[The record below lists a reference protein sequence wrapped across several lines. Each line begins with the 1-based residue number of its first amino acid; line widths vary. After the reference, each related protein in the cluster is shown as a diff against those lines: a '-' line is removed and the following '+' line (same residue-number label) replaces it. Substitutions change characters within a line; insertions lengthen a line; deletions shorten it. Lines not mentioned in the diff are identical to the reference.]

1 LDGEE
6 AVRNVLAAVLVV
18 AVLGSP
24 AFAAPIQSQLT
35 LSAELINA
43 ASIADVPAEYVP
55 PSISKPNWLP
65 ATAASKGWPV
75 IVPAAKA
82 PPRAAVVKLEIL
94 LDRVGASPGVI
105 DGYDG
110 ENLRKAVAAVE
121 IMQGGKPDGLLS
133 PEMER
138 ALDQGGPVIGSYVIT
153 DADVAAIVP
162 PLPSD
167 YGEMS
172 KLSFLGYTSVAE
184 ELAERFHM
192 DQHFLQALNPG
203 AHFGAGETVFG
214 AITGADK
221 QGVVTRIEADKGAR
235 QVRAYDANGILVAA
249 YPATIGS
256 ASTPSPSGTHTVVA
270 VAENPTYTYNP
281 DLNFKQGDN
290 DKVLTIPPGPNGP
303 VGSVWIALSE
313 PTFGIHG
320 TPGPSLI
327 DKASSHGCVRLTNW
341 DAEEL
346 AKMVKKGTTVEFVS

>member
-1 LDGEE
+1 MRHLLFVIVG
-6 AVRNVLAAVLVV
+6 VV
-18 AVLGSP
+18 TFGGTAC
-24 AFAAPIQSQLT
+24 AFASPPGAANLGILT
-35 LSAELINA
+35 PQIINA
-43 ASIADVPAEYVP
+43 ASIADVQAEYVP
-55 PSISKPNWLP
+55 PAIGNPRWLP
-65 ATAASKGWPV
+65 ATSTSKGWPV
-75 IVPAAKA
+75 FVPPEKA
-82 PPRAAVVKLEIL
+82 PPSAAVVKLEIL

-110 ENLRKAVAAVE
+110 ENLRKAIAAVQ

-133 PEMER
+133 PESIR
-138 ALDQGGPVIGSYVIT
+138 ALDQAGDVIGAYVIT
-153 DADVAAIVP
+153 QDDVEVIVP

-167 YGEMS
+167 YGEMA
-172 KLSFLGYTSVAE
+172 KLKFLGYTSVAE

-192 DQHFLQALNPG
+192 DQKFLEALNPG
-203 AHFGAGETVFG
+203 AHFAAGDTIYG
-214 AITGADK
+214 AITGPNK
-221 QGVVTRIEADKGAR
+221 RGEVTRIEADKGAR
-235 QVRAYDANGILVAA
+235 QVRAYGADGVLISA

-256 ASTPSPSGTHTVVA
+256 AGTPSPSGTHTVVA
-270 VAENPTYTYNP
+270 VAQNPTYTYNP

-346 AKMVKKGTTVEFVS
+346 AGMVKKGVTVDFLS

>member
-1 LDGEE
+1 VKRLLGFAFVVCLICGPALADGPI
-6 AVRNVLAAVLVV
+6 AAT
-18 AVLGSP
+18 P
-24 AFAAPIQSQLT
+24 AALT
-35 LSAELINA
+35 PEGINA

-55 PSISKPNWLP
+55 PSIAKPTWQA
-65 ATAASKGWPV
+65 ATAESRGWPV
-75 IVPAAKA
+75 LVAAAKA
-82 PPRAAVVKLEIL
+82 PPDAAVVKLEIL

-110 ENLRKAVAAVE
+110 ENLRKAIAAVQ
-121 IMQGGKPDGLLS
+121 IMQGGTPDGLLS
-133 PEMER
+133 PETIL
-138 ALDQGGPVIGSYVIT
+138 ALDQGGPVIGTYMIT
-153 DADVAAIVP
+153 EADVTAIVP

-167 YGEMS
+167 YSEMA

-192 DQHFLQALNPG
+192 DQKFLETLNPG
-203 AHFGAGETVFG
+203 AQFVAGETVYG
-214 AITGADK
+214 AITGPNK
-221 QGVVTRIEADKGAR
+221 QGEVTRIEADKGAR
-235 QVRAYDANGILVAA
+235 QVRAYGADGVLIAA

-281 DLNFKQGDN
+281 NLNFKQGDN

-303 VGSVWIALSE
+303 VGSVWIALSQ

-346 AKMVKKGTTVEFVS
+346 AKMVKKGTVVDFLS

>member
-1 LDGEE
+1 MKFL
-6 AVRNVLAAVLVV
+6 L
-18 AVLGSP
+18 
-24 AFAAPIQSQLT
+24 AFAFVVCAFSGPALADASIAAIIATSAPLT
-35 LSAELINA
+35 PELINA
-43 ASIADVPAEYVP
+43 ASIGDVPAEYVP
-55 PSISKPNWLP
+55 PSIAKSTWQP
-65 ATAASKGWPV
+65 ATVESKGWPML
-75 IVPAAKA
+75 VPAAKA
-82 PPRAAVVKLEIL
+82 PPVAAVVKLEVL

-110 ENLRKAVAAVE
+110 ENLRKAIAAVQ

-133 PEMER
+133 AATMR
-138 ALDQGGPVIGSYVIT
+138 ALDQGGPVIGSYMIT
-153 DADVAAIVP
+153 QADVSAIVP
-162 PLPSD
+162 ALPSD
-167 YGEMS
+167 YAEMA
-172 KLSFLGYTSVAE
+172 KLTFLGYTSVAE

-192 DQHFLQALNPG
+192 DQKFLEALNPG
-203 AHFGAGETVFG
+203 AQFVAGETVYG
-214 AITGADK
+214 AINGPDK
-221 QGVVTRIEADKGAR
+221 QGVVTRIEADKGTR
-235 QVRAYDANGILVAA
+235 QVRAYGADGVLIAA

-256 ASTPSPSGTHTVVA
+256 ASTPSPSGVHTVVA

-281 DLNFKQGDN
+281 KLNFQQGDN

-346 AKMVKKGTTVEFVS
+346 AHMVKKGTTVEFLS

>member
-1 LDGEE
+1 VKRLLTC
-6 AVRNVLAAVLVV
+6 AFLACL
-18 AVLGSP
+18 LCSP
-24 AFAAPIQSQLT
+24 ASAQDSAPLIGPAPTTLT
-35 LSAELINA
+35 PELINS

-55 PSISKPNWLP
+55 PSISKPTWLP
-65 ATAASKGWPV
+65 ATAASKGWP
-75 IVPAAKA
+75 IVAPAAKA
-82 PPRAAVVKLEIL
+82 PPNAAVVKLEVL

-110 ENLRKAVAAVE
+110 ENLRKAIAAVQ

-133 PEMER
+133 AATIR
-138 ALDQGGPVIGSYVIT
+138 ALDQGGPVIGTYTIT
-153 DADVAAIVP
+153 EADVSAIVP

-167 YGEMS
+167 YAQMA

-192 DQHFLQALNPG
+192 DQKFLEALNPD
-203 AHFGAGETVFG
+203 AHFLAGESIYGT
-214 AITGADK
+214 ITGANK

-235 QVRAYDANGILVAA
+235 QVRAYGADGVLIAA

-256 ASTPSPSGTHTVVA
+256 ASTPSPSGTDTVVA

-281 DLNFKQGDN
+281 NLNFKQGDN
-290 DKVLTIPPGPNGP
+290 DTVLTIPPGPNGP

-346 AKMVKKGTTVEFVS
+346 AHMVKKGTIVQFQS